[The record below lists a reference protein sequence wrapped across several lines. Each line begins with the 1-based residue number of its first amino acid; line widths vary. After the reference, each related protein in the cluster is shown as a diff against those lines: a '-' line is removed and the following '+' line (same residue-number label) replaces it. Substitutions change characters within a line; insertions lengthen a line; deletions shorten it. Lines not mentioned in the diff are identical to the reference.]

1 MNTLSR
7 KKNHTSHLQP
17 ENQNSVYASYWEDGR
32 GGLSINVV
40 WVKGE
45 DSVRSAFVYVI
56 GCLNVLCGVQ

>member
-17 ENQNSVYASYWEDGR
+17 ENQNSVYASHREDGR

-40 WVKGE
+40 RVEGE
-45 DSVRSAFVYVI
+45 DGVCSALAYAI
-56 GCLNVLCGVQ
+56 GCLNVPHRVQ

>member
-17 ENQNSVYASYWEDGR
+17 ENQNSVYASHGEDGR

-40 WVKGE
+40 RVEGE
-45 DSVRSAFVYVI
+45 DAVCSALVYVI
-56 GCLNVLCGVQ
+56 GCLNAPRGVQ